1 MTNFNQDQT
10 VIFLHFFSLEVVAKF
25 REYPSASFLDVLKS
39 FTHEAESKGI
49 QIDFILPDVIFHEL
63 SLDEF

>member
-1 MTNFNQDQT
+1 MTNFNQEQT
-10 VIFLHFFSLEVVAKF
+10 VSFLNYFSLEVVAKF

-39 FTHEAESKGI
+39 FTNEAELKGI

-63 SLDEF
+63 SLKDF

>member
-10 VIFLHFFSLEVVAKF
+10 NIFLHYFSLEVVEKF

-39 FTHEAESKGI
+39 FTNEADEKGI
-49 QIDFILPDVIFHEL
+49 LIDFILPEMIFHEL
-63 SLDEF
+63 FLDEF

>member
-10 VIFLHFFSLEVVAKF
+10 NIFLHYFSLEVVQKF

-39 FTHEAESKGI
+39 FTHAAEQKGI
-49 QIDFILPDVIFHEL
+49 FIDFIIPEVVYYNLKLNDL
-63 SLDEF
+63 

>member
-1 MTNFNQDQT
+1 MTNFNQEQT

-39 FTHEAESKGI
+39 FTHAADEKGI

>member
-1 MTNFNQDQT
+1 M
-10 VIFLHFFSLEVVAKF
+10 EKF

-39 FTHEAESKGI
+39 FSHAAESKGI

-63 SLDEF
+63 SLKDF

>member
-10 VIFLHFFSLEVVAKF
+10 VIFLHYFSLEVVAKF

-39 FTHEAESKGI
+39 FTHAAEQKGI
-49 QIDFILPDVIFHEL
+49 LIDFILPEMIFHEL
-63 SLDEF
+63 SLKDF

>member
-10 VIFLHFFSLEVVAKF
+10 VIFLHFFSLEVMEKF

-39 FTHEAESKGI
+39 FQDPAEQKGI
-49 QIDFILPDVIFHEL
+49 LIDFILPEMIYYNLRLNDL
-63 SLDEF
+63 

>member
-1 MTNFNQDQT
+1 MTNFNQEQT
-10 VIFLHFFSLEVVAKF
+10 VSFLHFFSLEVVEKF

-39 FTHEAESKGI
+39 FTNEAESKGI

>member
-10 VIFLHFFSLEVVAKF
+10 VIFLHYFSLEVVAKF

-39 FTHEAESKGI
+39 FTNEADEKGI
-49 QIDFILPDVIFHEL
+49 LIDFILPEMIFHEL
-63 SLDEF
+63 SLKDF

>member
-10 VIFLHFFSLEVVAKF
+10 KIFLHYFSMEVVQKF

-39 FTHEAESKGI
+39 FTHAAEQKGI
-49 QIDFILPDVIFHEL
+49 LIDFILPEMIYYNLQLNDL
-63 SLDEF
+63 